1 MVHLKKVLEL
11 GGYSMDKKL
20 EDTMIKEIILDDT
33 FIKVNHYESI
43 KVNDL
48 HLISV
53 IFNVTSEDYHDIA
66 VLLYKGTFDVKVPE
80 QDLAFKGSIH
90 QYSTSITNLYEKGQ
104 VGEYKLS
111 LLEVQN

>member
-1 MVHLKKVLEL
+1 MV
-11 GGYSMDKKL
+11 
-20 EDTMIKEIILDDT
+20 KEIILDDM
-33 FIKVNHYESI
+33 FIKVNRYKKE

-53 IFNVTSEDYHDIA
+53 VFNVTSEDYHDIA
-66 VLLYKGTFDVKVPE
+66 TLLYRGTFDVKVPE
-80 QDLAFKGSIH
+80 QDLRFRGSIH

-111 LLEVQN
+111 LLEVLN

>member
-1 MVHLKKVLEL
+1 
-11 GGYSMDKKL
+11 MDKKV
-20 EDTMIKEIILDDT
+20 EDMMIKEIILDDT
-33 FIKVNHYESI
+33 FIKVNRYEAE

-53 IFNVTSEDYHDIA
+53 DFFVTSEEYHDIA
-66 VLLYKGTFDVKVPE
+66 TLLYKGMFDVKVPE
-80 QDLAFKGSIH
+80 LGLSFKGSIH
-90 QYSTSITNLYEKGQ
+90 QYSTSITNLYEQGQ